1 MRRALIGVMSCAL
14 VACAPRTSAERGE
27 VLFSDPSA
35 SRSSLNAASCATCHA
50 PGDVPADTIVAGGS
64 LRGVIGRPSYWGG
77 TVLDPREAVNAC
89 LYYFMRASTREELG
103 VDDPRGEDLLAYLE
117 TLGTDA
123 SSDAAFTV
131 PATLPTTLPT
141 GDGARGAIVYA
152 HACHVCHGDIHT
164 GAGRPS
170 VLAPMI
176 PDATL
181 AEHGTFARTVAIAKV
196 RHGGF
201 YGIGGAMPPFSLET
215 LDDAA
220 LADVLA
226 YLAL

>member
-1 MRRALIGVMSCAL
+1 MRRALMWVVSCAL
-14 VACAPRTSAERGE
+14 VACAPRTTAERGE
-27 VLFSDPSA
+27 VLFSDPGA
-35 SRSSLNAASCATCHA
+35 SGSSLNAASCATCHA
-50 PGDVPADTIVAGGS
+50 PGDVPADVVLAGGS
-64 LRGVIGRPSYWGG
+64 LRGVLGRSSYWGG

-89 LYYFMRASTREELG
+89 LYYFMRASTREALA

-117 TLGTDA
+117 TLGTDP
-123 SSDAAFTV
+123 SSDVAFTV
-131 PATLPTTLPT
+131 PATLPATLPT
-141 GDGARGAIVYA
+141 GDAARGAIVFA
-152 HACHVCHGDIHT
+152 RACHVCHGDPHT
-164 GAGRPS
+164 GTGRPS
-170 VLAPMI
+170 VLAPII

-220 LADVLA
+220 LADVLE